1 MDDLFAFAPGFL
13 EMDKVSL
20 PRKGQGTQPAAARFS
35 PGPMSPAAQRPE
47 CLRAFLLPPPPP
59 ASEPVSRAEVD
70 AVKSWNRSLDYCR
83 AGRGQR
89 FVSFNIKQA
98 LNFSNLLTGLC
109 LLGFKLIGRVGQ
121 SLTFRAFSTS
131 HFSFIVVPVPYV
143 PEIMKVI
150 SDKIAAFSF
159 SVARL
164 SALADLGEPVAP
176 TP

>member
-35 PGPMSPAAQRPE
+35 PGPMSPAGQRPE

-70 AVKSWNRSLDYCR
+70 AVESWNRSLDYCR

-89 FVSFNIKQA
+89 FVSFNIKHA

-121 SLTFRAFSTS
+121 SLNLQ
-131 HFSFIVVPVPYV
+131 SFLHQSLQFHSSPGAICP
-143 PEIMKVI
+143 
-150 SDKIAAFSF
+150 
-159 SVARL
+159 
-164 SALADLGEPVAP
+164 
-176 TP
+176 